1 MHSDVHFF
9 WADVHEKGEKREH
22 VLREEW
28 LVFIRLLMSW
38 CLTMG
43 RGRGSFFIGST
54 SSIMLFF

>member
-1 MHSDVHFF
+1 MARRRLAFGRAFFF

-43 RGRGSFFIGST
+43 RGRGSF
-54 SSIMLFF
+54 L